1 MNKWADHLS
10 ENVERRLCNCRTRR
24 SDLAELVNA
33 KWLSL
38 QENGKDKQGF
48 TKEDALIEI
57 LELLDCNSQAFDLTK
72 DEYEDLCR

>member
-1 MNKWADHLS
+1 MNKWTENLS
-10 ENVERRLCNCRTRR
+10 ESVERRLCNCCTKR

-57 LELLDCNSQAFDLTK
+57 LELLDCNSQAFDLAK